1 MEIKRLNFEKQEI
14 EIKETYLDV
23 DGSIKERIVKVNV
36 PTGKCLDSLDPKK
49 DNAE

>member
-14 EIKETYLDV
+14 EIKETYLDA

-36 PTGKCLDSLDPKK
+36 PTGKCLDSLDQKK
-49 DNAE
+49 DTVE